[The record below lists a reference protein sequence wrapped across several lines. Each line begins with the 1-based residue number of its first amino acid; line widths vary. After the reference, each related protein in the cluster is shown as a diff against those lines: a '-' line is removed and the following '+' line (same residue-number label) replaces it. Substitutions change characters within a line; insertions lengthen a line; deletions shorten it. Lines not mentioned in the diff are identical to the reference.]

1 MYCILNQVI
10 NQVQDTNQMLDVEP
24 DFLCIAWLRYLEKSL
39 NRVGT
44 LLYLFDMNSKYS
56 WTLMSYFV
64 FTREDKGSSYIN
76 CCTIKATI
84 STFHFVLSF
93 MFLKKKESQL
103 GRHITLFS

>member
-1 MYCILNQVI
+1 MNLVI
-10 NQVQDTNQMLDVEP
+10 NQVQDTNEMLDVEP
-24 DFLCIAWLRYLEKSL
+24 DSLCIAWLRYLESL

-44 LLYLFDMNSKYS
+44 LLYLLDMNSKYS
-56 WTLMSYFV
+56 WTLMSHFV

-93 MFLKKKESQL
+93 MFSSKKRASIRTAHYFIEL
-103 GRHITLFS
+103 I